1 MQKQYQ
7 LRRNLMFPCIKKV
20 IYAHGSMNK
29 RITYKND
36 HDYEREKHKK

>member
-20 IYAHGSMNK
+20 IYAH
-29 RITYKND
+29 
-36 HDYEREKHKK
+36 EKIDKWETIL